1 MRRVAVVGGGPA
13 GTAAAKTAAACGVEV
28 VLIEAEPELGDRWRD
43 DRGLP
48 EGVEHLV
55 GSEAWAIEPVAGGH
69 RVHVRTGAA
78 GGPERTGRA
87 VEARALVLA
96 TGAHD
101 RVLPF
106 PGWDLPGIHTTQ
118 AVLAGTAGIA
128 AGERVIVAGTGPFLP
143 PAATTLLEAGA
154 RVTAV
159 LEAGD
164 PVAAFLARPAGV
176 LADRTGAGELA
187 RHTTALAGRDVPISR
202 RSAVM
207 AARGRDRLT
216 AVLAARLDERWAP
229 VPRSVR
235 RFEVDALV
243 VGFGRTPCLDL
254 AVAAGCA
261 IEDGFVAVNAA
272 QATSVAGVF
281 AAGEL
286 TGIGGAAAAEGAVA
300 GAAAAKLLGAR
311 VRAPI
316 RRLRRARAGRRF
328 AAALAE
334 AYPIGPGWRGW
345 LSEETPVCP
354 CEGVSYGELRR
365 ALPEPDEGVS
375 PQLTLA
381 TGAGLGWCRGR
392 RCGRNIAELVGEA
405 EDLGGG
411 GLAAPVPLGE
421 LAEER

>member
-1 MRRVAVVGGGPA
+1 MVVGGGPA
-13 GTAAAKTAAACGVEV
+13 GTAAAKAAAACGVEV
-28 VLIEAEPELGDRWRD
+28 VLVEAEPEPGDRRRA
-43 DRGLP
+43 DRRRLD
-48 EGVEHLV
+48 GVEHLAE
-55 GSEAWAIEPVAGGH
+55 SEVWAIEPVAGGH
-69 RVHVRTGAA
+69 RVHVRTGPTD
-78 GGPERTGRA
+78 GPDRTGRA
-87 VEARALVLA
+87 IEARALVLA

-101 RVLPF
+101 RTLPF

-143 PAATTLLEAGA
+143 PAATSLIEAGA

-164 PVAAFLARPAGV
+164 PVAAFLSRPAGV
-176 LADRTGAGELA
+176 LADRAGAGELA
-187 RHTTALAGRDVPISR
+187 RHTAALAGHDVPIAR

-207 AARGRDRLT
+207 AASGRDRVT
-216 AVLAARLDERWAP
+216 AVLAARLDEHWNP
-229 VPRSVR
+229 LPRSLR
-235 RFEVDALV
+235 RFEIDALV
-243 VGFGRTPCLDL
+243 VGFGRTPRLEL
-254 AVAAGCA
+254 AGAAGCA
-261 IEDGFVAVNAA
+261 VEDGSVAVNAA
-272 QATSVAGVF
+272 QATSVSGVF

-316 RRLRRARAGRRF
+316 KWMRRARAGRRF

-334 AYPIGPGWRGW
+334 AYPIGPGWREW

-365 ALPEPDEGVS
+365 AMAGPGEGGS
-375 PQLTLA
+375 RQLELV
-381 TGAGLGWCRGR
+381 TGAGLGWCRGH
-392 RCGRNIAELVGEA
+392 RCGRNIAELAGQA
-405 EDLGGG
+405 EDLGHGG
-411 GLAAPVPLGE
+411 VAAPVRLGE
-421 LAEER
+421 LAGER